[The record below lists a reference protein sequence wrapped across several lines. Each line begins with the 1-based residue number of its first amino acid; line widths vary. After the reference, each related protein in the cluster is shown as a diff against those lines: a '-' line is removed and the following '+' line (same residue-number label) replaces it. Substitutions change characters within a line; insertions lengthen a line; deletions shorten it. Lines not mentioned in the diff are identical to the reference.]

1 MLIMALF
8 VMLKITNTYVGHFL
22 SYKIISTFQVHQ
34 SYCGINL
41 FYFAF
46 HGLFFLEVFIEV

>member
-1 MLIMALF
+1 MALF

-46 HGLFFLEVFIEV
+46 HGLFYL